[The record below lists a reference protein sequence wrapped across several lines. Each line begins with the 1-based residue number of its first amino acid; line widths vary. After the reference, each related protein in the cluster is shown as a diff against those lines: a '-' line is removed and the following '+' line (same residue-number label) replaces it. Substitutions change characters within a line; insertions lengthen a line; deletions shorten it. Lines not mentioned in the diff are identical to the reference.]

1 MEKCN
6 QRFKGFERIV
16 DFLIDTEELT
26 AANGMLTQTLKPK
39 RRAIMAKYGHD
50 LNALFPNAESQRPA
64 PRASYI
70 RELRPESGKI
80 AQGA

>member
-1 MEKCN
+1 T
-6 QRFKGFERIV
+6 FKGYERVV

-26 AANGMLTQTLKPK
+26 AANDMLTQTQKPK
-39 RRAIMAKYGHD
+39 RRSIMGKYGHD
-50 LNALFPNAESQRPA
+50 LHALYPKSESQRPA

-70 RELRPESGKI
+70 RELGAANSKV